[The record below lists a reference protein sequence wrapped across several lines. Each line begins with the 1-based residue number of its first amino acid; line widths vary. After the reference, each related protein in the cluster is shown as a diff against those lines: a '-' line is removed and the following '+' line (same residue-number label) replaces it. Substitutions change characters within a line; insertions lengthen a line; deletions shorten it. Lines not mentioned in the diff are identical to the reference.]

1 MAPLEVGREDGC
13 GAANGGR
20 DRGFALILVIW
31 TLALLAL
38 LGAEVAADSR
48 SAAVVSRNRF
58 DLAQLQASADAGVS
72 LAVMGLL
79 DPVVTTRWE
88 ADGSVYERQYAGQ
101 NLAITIAD
109 EGGKIDVN
117 AAPIELIAGLL
128 NEFGADRDQQ
138 ALITEAIR
146 DRRAQFAA
154 ATAPISSN
162 TGRLFGQSHIIDL
175 AQLAF
180 ADVSELRLLPG
191 MTRSLYQNL
200 EPEIT
205 VYSQNPTLNPMTASR
220 PTLLAIPGTGAG
232 DADAVIASRSGGATQ
247 LDAATLSKF
256 AIYAR
261 VDTLH
266 VVGITVRA
274 KAANGASFTRLA
286 VVVVSPDRPLDQTR
300 ILRWEQP
307 SDLSASDEIS
317 QR

>member
-1 MAPLEVGREDGC
+1 MPLEIGREDRS
-13 GAANGGR
+13 GAPSGRR

-31 TLALLAL
+31 VLALMAL

-58 DLAQLQASADAGVS
+58 DLAQLQASADAGVA

-79 DPVVTTRWE
+79 DPVVAARWQ
-88 ADGSVYERQYAGQ
+88 ADGRVYERHYAGQ
-101 NLAITIAD
+101 DLSIAIAD

-117 AAPIELIAGLL
+117 TAPIELIAGLL
-128 NEFGADRDQQ
+128 NEFGVDRDQQ
-138 ALITEAIR
+138 ALITRAILE
-146 DRRAQFAA
+146 RRAQFAA
-154 ATAPISSN
+154 ATPPTSSN
-162 TGRLFGQSHIIDL
+162 TGRLFGQSHIISL

-191 MTRSLYQNL
+191 MTRSLYQSL
-200 EPEIT
+200 EPELT

-232 DADAVIASRSGGATQ
+232 DADAVMASRRGGAAQ
-247 LDAATLSKF
+247 LDASELSKL
-256 AIYAR
+256 ALYAR
-261 VDTLH
+261 IDTLH

-274 KAANGASFTRLA
+274 KAANGASFTRHA
-286 VVVVSPDRPLDQTR
+286 VVAVSPDRPLDQTR

-307 SDLSASDEIS
+307 SDLSAGDQIS